1 MKISQKF
8 IFHPHEAYITSV
20 RCYNVMHNSYGFEK
34 YQISPQNSNGSAVL
48 LKTLVRGINWMEIH
62 IS

>member
-1 MKISQKF
+1 
-8 IFHPHEAYITSV
+8 
-20 RCYNVMHNSYGFEK
+20 MHNSYGFEK

-48 LKTLVRGINWMEIH
+48 LKTLVRGINRMEIH